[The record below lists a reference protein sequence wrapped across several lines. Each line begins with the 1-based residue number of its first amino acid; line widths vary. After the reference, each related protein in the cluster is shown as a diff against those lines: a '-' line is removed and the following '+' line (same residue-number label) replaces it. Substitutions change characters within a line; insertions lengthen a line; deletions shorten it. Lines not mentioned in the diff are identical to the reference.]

1 MKRSAIVGWAKQH
14 AARQKISGFT
24 LIEVLVVVVI
34 LAILAALV
42 VPKIMNLPDHAK
54 VVRAQQDV
62 LSIQN
67 AMDMYKLDNGFY
79 PSTAQGEKALV
90 VQPTTPPVPQNWQ
103 GYLKKMPIDPW
114 DHLYQYSNTSGD
126 IKIFSF
132 GPTGRPG
139 GVGKN
144 AEIGNWSLNE

>member
-1 MKRSAIVGWAKQH
+1 MKLLTKMQR
-14 AARQKISGFT
+14 GFT

-54 VVRAQQDV
+54 VVRAEQDV

-67 AMDMYKLDNGFY
+67 AMDMYKLDNNFY
-79 PSTAQGEKALV
+79 PSTAQGIKALV
-90 VQPTTPPVPQNWQ
+90 TQPTTPPVPQNWQ
-103 GYLKKMPIDPW
+103 GYLKKMPVDPW
-114 DHLYQYSNTSGD
+114 GHIYQYSNDNGS

-132 GPTGRPG
+132 GPTGHSG
-139 GVGKN
+139 GTGKN
-144 AEIGNWSLNE
+144 AEIGNWQLNE

>member
-1 MKRSAIVGWAKQH
+1 MKVKSKKV
-14 AARQKISGFT
+14 SGFT

-42 VPKIMNLPDHAK
+42 VPKIMSLPDHAK

-62 LSIQN
+62 ESVEN

-79 PSTAQGEKALV
+79 PSTSQGTKALV
-90 VQPTTPPVPQNWQ
+90 TEPTTPPKPQNWQ
-103 GYLKKMPIDPW
+103 GYLKKVPVDPW
-114 DHLYQYSNTSGD
+114 GNPYQYSNTDGQ

-132 GPTGRPG
+132 GPTGHPG
-139 GVGKN
+139 GKGKN
-144 AEIGNWSLNE
+144 AEIGSWQLNG